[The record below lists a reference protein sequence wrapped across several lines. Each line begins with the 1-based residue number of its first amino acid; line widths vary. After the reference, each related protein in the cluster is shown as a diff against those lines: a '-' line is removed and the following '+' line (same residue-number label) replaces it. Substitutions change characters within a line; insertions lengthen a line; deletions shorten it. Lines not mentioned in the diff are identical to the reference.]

1 MTNSDAL
8 PTEPAPTEPAQL
20 EPTQSDRPVRLRWQ
34 DYFSFSTDHKVI
46 GIQYLV
52 TTFGFFLI
60 GGLLAMLIRAEL
72 LTPQLNLVSRQFY
85 NGIFTLHGTMMIFLW
100 IIPCMAGFANYLVP
114 LMIGAR
120 DMAFP
125 ALNAIAFWIIPP
137 AGLLL
142 LSSFFLPSGAA
153 QAGWWSYPPVSIQN
167 PSGALLNG
175 ELFWIVSLIL
185 LGISSIMGGV
195 NFVTT
200 IVWMRAPGMTF
211 FRMPIFVWTVLSA
224 QILQLFCLPSLTGG
238 LILLLFDLTLGTTFF
253 EPAQDSFQSG
263 SPLLYQHLFWFYSHP
278 AVYVMALPA
287 FGIFSEILPAFSRN
301 PLFGYRTVALA
312 SIGIAVISIFVW
324 VHHLFA
330 SGTPGWMRMLFMAS
344 SMLIAVFTGIKEFA
358 WTATIWRGKLHLETP
373 MLFALG
379 GVVMFLFG
387 GITGI
392 MLSSVP
398 FDLHVNN
405 TYFVVGH
412 FHYIVYNTITMA
424 IFAAIYF
431 WFPKMSGRMYA
442 EGWGKLHFW
451 LTFIGAN
458 LTFFPMHP
466 LGLQGML
473 RRVSSY
479 GDQYQFWNI
488 LSSLGAFLLGVSI
501 LPFIGNIVGSWLIGK
516 PARRNPWN
524 ATGLEWKT
532 SSPPPIENFRE
543 IPTVTF
549 PPYSYGE
556 PTAWEEVTPDPN

>member
-1 MTNSDAL
+1 
-8 PTEPAPTEPAQL
+8 
-20 EPTQSDRPVRLRWQ
+20 
-34 DYFSFSTDHKVI
+34 
-46 GIQYLV
+46 
-52 TTFGFFLI
+52 LI

-72 LTPQLNLVSRQFY
+72 ITPELNVVSRPAY
-85 NGIFTLHGTMMIFLW
+85 NGLFTLHGTIMIFLW
-100 IIPCMAGFANYLVP
+100 IIPCLAGLANYLIP

-125 ALNAIAFWIIPP
+125 VLNAIAFWILPP
-137 AGLLL
+137 AGVLL
-142 LSSFFLPSGAA
+142 LSSFFIPSGTA

-167 PSGALLNG
+167 PSGHLING
-175 ELFWIVSLIL
+175 EFIWIISLIL
-185 LGISSIMGGV
+185 IGISSIMGGV

-200 IVWMRAPGMTF
+200 IMWMRAPGMTF
-211 FRMPIFVWTVLSA
+211 FRMPILVWTVLSA

-238 LILLLFDLTLGTTFF
+238 LILLLFDLSLGTTFF
-253 EPAQDSFQSG
+253 EPAEASYQDG

-287 FGIFSEILPAFSRN
+287 FGIFSEILPAFTRN

-312 SIGIAVISIFVW
+312 SFGIAIISIFVW

-330 SGTPGWMRMLFMAS
+330 SGTPGWMRLTFMVS

-358 WTATIWRGKLHLETP
+358 WTATVWRSKLHLETP

-424 IFAAIYF
+424 IFAALYF
-431 WFPKMSGRMYA
+431 WFPKMTGRMYA
-442 EGWGKLHFW
+442 EGWGKIHFW

-466 LGLQGML
+466 LGLQGMV
-473 RRVSSY
+473 RRISSY
-479 GDQYQFWNI
+479 DPQYQTWNI
-488 LSSLGAFLLGVSI
+488 VASLGAFLLGISV
-501 LPFIGNIVGSWLIGK
+501 LPFIANFVGSWLMGR
-516 PARRNPWN
+516 PASNNPWR
-524 ATGLEWKT
+524 ATGLEWT
-532 SSPPPIENFRE
+532 TTSPPPVENFEE
-543 IPTVTF
+543 IPVVSC
-549 PPYSYGE
+549 PPYAYGN
-556 PTAWEEVTPDPN
+556 PDEWGG